1 MCVCAHWD
9 TRLIVFF
16 FASVY
21 FFLHQTLVFVFYQF
35 ISVCAL
41 RGEGVHFG
49 LTDGTGG
56 KEGSEFGESHY
67 PDRFIAVGQF
77 LSKCSAPLPFAIF
90 IVVDI
95 NTIYFPWKTC

>member
-1 MCVCAHWD
+1 M
-9 TRLIVFF
+9 
-16 FASVY
+16 Y

-67 PDRFIAVGQF
+67 PNRFIAVGQF

-95 NTIYFPWKTC
+95 NKHYLLSMEDLLIDCCFSADQNKGWIN